1 MDGIRF
7 FGELPLIREGIEKMT
22 TEQLA
27 EALDE
32 IAEAFE
38 LYEYRDNVEQG
49 EDTVQEVML
58 DLQSGNT
65 HSYISYLKDIV
76 EEESDLSVPEC

>member
-1 MDGIRF
+1 MY
-7 FGELPLIREGIEKMT
+7 PEKMT

-32 IAEAFE
+32 IAEAFDP
-38 LYEYRDNVEQG
+38 YEYRDNVEPG
-49 EDTVQEVML
+49 ENTVQEVML

-65 HSYISYLKDIV
+65 HSYNCIGRVNNLSDIR
-76 EEESDLSVPEC
+76 